1 MSRVASVC
9 GVNSVSAALD
19 SRQQMDFCMN
29 KRMGRFRASS
39 LGGTTMAGMATSTRL
54 YTVEFVAIESGAGVS
69 KKFTP
74 RRSGREFAPIGSGK
88 NWTAQIAP
96 THYS

>member
-1 MSRVASVC
+1 
-9 GVNSVSAALD
+9 
-19 SRQQMDFCMN
+19 
-29 KRMGRFRASS
+29 
-39 LGGTTMAGMATSTRL
+39 MAGMATSTWL